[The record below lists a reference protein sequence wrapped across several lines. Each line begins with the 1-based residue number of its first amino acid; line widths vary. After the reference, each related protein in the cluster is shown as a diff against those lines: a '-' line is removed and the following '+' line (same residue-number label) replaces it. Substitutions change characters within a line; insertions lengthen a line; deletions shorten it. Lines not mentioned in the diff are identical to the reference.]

1 MFQAPLSD
9 KTLFLK
15 FCCLGLMSNVGLE
28 MFLQRVLTSISWR
41 RYLCVG
47 MLFISL
53 CGCGQ
58 MKGYVLDQPDSDQIT
73 QDFDT
78 RDITRESVDVF
89 AAKLGYNR
97 PWPPE
102 KWGLEELM
110 YTALYFSPRL
120 KVARQ
125 NKELFEVSAQL
136 SGLEIQKKVQ
146 VATEYHTNE
155 VNGEKPWGLGFT
167 VGLPF
172 FSEKKQKVLS
182 EKSLLYVDDATLK
195 LTQEIWLLHSE
206 LRNNLFRWNANA
218 AKRKLNIQKIK
229 LARELIDLVE
239 ARFSYGFANR
249 DQLNKR
255 KYDLGLFLEQELMLE
270 TERLEIVSTMAGFIG
285 MPAIDLE
292 QLVMSHL
299 TFDETPDI
307 SGVEVYR
314 SAALL
319 NRIDLQESLVDFG
332 LADVELKLAL
342 IKQYPEISI
351 SPGYFWDQGD
361 KIWNFALGLALPK
374 QSDVLILQAENVRN
388 LKHLEVKETQINI
401 LSQVEGY
408 HAMAQSARARLVQ
421 SRSNLRQAN
430 EIFAGA
436 EERFG
441 VGNISRV
448 DLYDGRLA
456 YIAIA
461 EQFIDQM
468 SDYFTAL
475 AALEDS
481 CQTPLLFQYKVLA
494 SMNYQLKD
502 PLE

>member
-1 MFQAPLSD
+1 
-9 KTLFLK
+9 
-15 FCCLGLMSNVGLE
+15 
-28 MFLQRVLTSISWR
+28 
-41 RYLCVG
+41 
-47 MLFISL
+47 
-53 CGCGQ
+53 
-58 MKGYVLDQPDSDQIT
+58 
-73 QDFDT
+73 
-78 RDITRESVDVF
+78 
-89 AAKLGYNR
+89 
-97 PWPPE
+97 
-102 KWGLEELM
+102 
-110 YTALYFSPRL
+110 
-120 KVARQ
+120 
-125 NKELFEVSAQL
+125 
-136 SGLEIQKKVQ
+136 LEIQKKVQ

-430 EIFAGA
+430 EIFSGA

-475 AALEDS
+475 A
-481 CQTPLLFQYKVLA
+481 
-494 SMNYQLKD
+494 
-502 PLE
+502 

>member
-1 MFQAPLSD
+1 MFRAPLSD
-9 KTLFLK
+9 KTSFLR

-41 RYLCVG
+41 RFLCVG

-172 FSEKKQKVLS
+172 FSEKKQKVLC

-206 LRNNLFRWNANA
+206 LR
-218 AKRKLNIQKIK
+218 
-229 LARELIDLVE
+229 
-239 ARFSYGFANR
+239 
-249 DQLNKR
+249 
-255 KYDLGLFLEQELMLE
+255 
-270 TERLEIVSTMAGFIG
+270 
-285 MPAIDLE
+285 
-292 QLVMSHL
+292 
-299 TFDETPDI
+299 
-307 SGVEVYR
+307 
-314 SAALL
+314 
-319 NRIDLQESLVDFG
+319 
-332 LADVELKLAL
+332 
-342 IKQYPEISI
+342 
-351 SPGYFWDQGD
+351 
-361 KIWNFALGLALPK
+361 
-374 QSDVLILQAENVRN
+374 
-388 LKHLEVKETQINI
+388 KHNT
-401 LSQVEGY
+401 
-408 HAMAQSARARLVQ
+408 
-421 SRSNLRQAN
+421 
-430 EIFAGA
+430 
-436 EERFG
+436 
-441 VGNISRV
+441 
-448 DLYDGRLA
+448 
-456 YIAIA
+456 
-461 EQFIDQM
+461 
-468 SDYFTAL
+468 
-475 AALEDS
+475 
-481 CQTPLLFQYKVLA
+481 
-494 SMNYQLKD
+494 
-502 PLE
+502 